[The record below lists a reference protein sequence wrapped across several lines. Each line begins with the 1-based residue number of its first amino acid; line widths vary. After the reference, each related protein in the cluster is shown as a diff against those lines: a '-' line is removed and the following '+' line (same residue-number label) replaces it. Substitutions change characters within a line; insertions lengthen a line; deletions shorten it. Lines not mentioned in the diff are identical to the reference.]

1 MPKILYIDDD
11 EKSLIILSSLLKN
24 IIPDCTVSTVLSGA
38 EGIKKAKA
46 ELPDSILLDIKMPNM
61 DGFQLLEMR
70 ERDPVLRGIP
80 IIVVSARDPAGQPI
94 VSSTLAV
101 TQGGGLST
109 RQLLM
114 GIEFISRVLSVTGQV
129 GAPMRTE
136 ALVD

>member
-1 MPKILYIDDD
+1 MRDDTIAV
-11 EKSLIILSSLLKN
+11 LGAGNVAHAVIGY
-24 IIPDCTVSTVLSGA
+24 LSGR
-38 EGIKKAKA
+38 GYRVLRAKSGQRA
-46 ELPDSILLDIKMPNM
+46 LGLLRDRRPDVILLDLVMPGM
-61 DGFQLLEMR
+61 DGFQVLQEKAGDPAV
-70 ERDPVLRGIP
+70 RDVPV
-80 IIVVSARDPAGQPI
+80 IVVSARDPAGQPI

-136 ALVD
+136 AVAD